1 MKEKIIDFWESEKI
15 QKFVKDNKD
24 MLIKV
29 TASALLVV
37 VAFFIFSATGNE
49 EKSMAEE
56 KETIVETE
64 AAKPMIMVDIG
75 GEVTNP
81 MVVELEEGSRVE
93 EAIKAAGGVTENA
106 DLTDINRAAFLEDGD
121 KILIPSKLTESGESG
136 SSSGSESTS
145 SYTDDRVNIN
155 TADSTELQTLNGIGP
170 VTAEKIIEY
179 RTEQGTFKSIEDIKN
194 VSGIGD
200 KTFEKFKD
208 DIKT

>member
-1 MKEKIIDFWESEKI
+1 MKEKIIDFWESEKV
-15 QKFVKDNKD
+15 QKFVKENKD

-37 VAFFIFSATGNE
+37 VAFFIFSAAGSE

-56 KETIVETE
+56 KEPVVEAETV
-64 AAKPMIMVDIG
+64 KQMIMVDIG

-121 KILIPSKLTESGESG
+121 KILIPSKLAESGEYG
-136 SSSGSESTS
+136 SSSGGESTS

-155 TADSTELQTLNGIGP
+155 TADSTKLQTLNGIGP

-179 RTEQGTFKSIEDIKN
+179 RTEQGRFKSIEDIKN

>member
-1 MKEKIIDFWESEKI
+1 MKEKIIEFWESEKL
-15 QKFVKDNKD
+15 QKFVKGNKD

-37 VAFFIFSATGNE
+37 VAFFVFAVSDGE
-49 EKSMAEE
+49 DKSMAQE
-56 KETIVETE
+56 KETVVETE

-75 GEVTNP
+75 GEVMSP
-81 MVVELEEGSRVE
+81 MVAELEEGSRVE
-93 EAIKAAGGVTENA
+93 DAIKAAGGVTENA

-121 KILIPSKLTESGESG
+121 KILIPSKLSQSGEEDSL
-136 SSSGSESTS
+136 SDTDKAS
-145 SYTDDRVNIN
+145 SYADDRVNIN

-179 RTEQGTFKSIEDIKN
+179 RTEQGMFKSIEDIKN

-200 KTFEKFKD
+200 KTFEKFKG
-208 DIKT
+208 DIRT